1 MVKRKAAG
9 GTPATVALERAGVP
23 FTVHTYEHD
32 PAATSYGLEAAE
44 ALGLDPA
51 TVLKTLLADVD
62 GRLVV
67 GIVPVTG
74 QLDLKAL
81 AAAVGG
87 KRAAMADPAVAERTT
102 GYVVGGISP
111 IGQKKRLTTVLDA
124 TALRSCRRSTSAG
137 ASAGSTSDSTRATWS
152 VCSTHGSR
160 RSVGTEPYFRDSRTR
175 PCETSSSVQTL
186 TPKPRSASRLSA
198 TSSAS
203 LSPSSRTR
211 SRIALPQSP
220 SKST

>member
-1 MVKRKAAG
+1 MVKRKTAG
-9 GTPATVALERAGVP
+9 GTPATVALERAGVS

-87 KRAAMADPAVAERTT
+87 KRASMADPEVAERTT

-111 IGQKKRLTTVLDA
+111 IGQKKRLATVLDA
-124 TALRSCRRSTSAG
+124 TAAQLPTVYVSGGKRGLDLGLDPRDLVRLLDARVAGIGSGLSPTSGTAAPGRARR
-137 ASAGSTSDSTRATWS
+137 RPR
-152 VCSTHGSR
+152 SR
-160 RSVGTEPYFRDSRTR
+160 R
-175 PCETSSSVQTL
+175 
-186 TPKPRSASRLSA
+186 
-198 TSSAS
+198 
-203 LSPSSRTR
+203 
-211 SRIALPQSP
+211 
-220 SKST
+220 